1 MEIYTIFIFIIRDMP
16 SNIYEHTNVQKIIGV
31 GVYLSRN
38 IEFGLLRLDNE
49 NLVAGLSFPYTS
61 KVVCI
66 LHPSF
71 ARS

>member
-1 MEIYTIFIFIIRDMP
+1 MEIYTIFIFITRDMP
-16 SNIYEHTNVQKIIGV
+16 SNIYEHTNVQKIICV

-49 NLVAGLSFPYTS
+49 NLVAGLSFPHTS